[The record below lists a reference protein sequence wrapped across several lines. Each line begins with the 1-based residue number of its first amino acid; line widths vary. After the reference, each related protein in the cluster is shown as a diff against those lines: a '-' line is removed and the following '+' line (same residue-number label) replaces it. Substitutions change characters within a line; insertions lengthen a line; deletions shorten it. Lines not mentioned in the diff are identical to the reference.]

1 MRSLPLFLKR
11 YFWDVDFSKLDKKAY
26 ATFIIERILEEGD
39 GKAVNWMKKNFAL
52 ALLRKT
58 LARSRRISPRSANFW
73 QLIFNMKRDKILCLN
88 KSFQK
93 KPEPIWKY

>member
-1 MRSLPLFLKR
+1 MKPLPLFLKK

-26 ATFIIERILEEGD
+26 AIFIIERILEEGD
-39 GKAVNWMKKNFAL
+39 EKAVNW
-52 ALLRKT
+52 LRKSFT
-58 LARSRRISPRSANFW
+58 LGSIRKVLVSSRSISPRSANYW